1 MSASG
6 TESRGYRA
14 TPIVIARA
22 GKSQIAQCV
31 PKFWQEFPKAIEVE
45 DRRVTLRLFP
55 RQFADLHE
63 LQGGE
68 RKTHT
73 FCLGFGPD
81 SVSEMPLAWVRSPVL
96 AVAASQ
102 TYQAAGIW
110 RALEVG
116 SDESKQ
122 TYGTLVDAAVDGNE
136 SFANKREVIDEYGW
150 RHFGDLYADHEAVNE
165 PGLVSHYNNQYD
177 AVAGFATRF
186 CETGDRRWWIAMRDL
201 AAHVVDIDI
210 YHCTTDRAAY
220 NNGLFW
226 HTSHYSGAHTAGH
239 RSYSRR
245 AGPSSGG
252 PSNEHNYTT
261 GLLLHFFLTGCDA
274 SREAVLQLAGW
285 VLDMDDGA
293 KGRFWWID
301 RGETGLAS
309 ATREPNYHGPGRG
322 AAYSINALLDAHRLT
337 GESRYLVKA
346 ERLVERCIHP
356 TDDPDAMDL
365 LDAERRWSY
374 TVFLQVLGKYLE
386 HRAEKG
392 LLDRR
397 FEYAR
402 AALLRYARWMAENE
416 RPYLDRPD
424 QLEFPTETW
433 AAQDIRK
440 SAVLEFAARCTAD
453 PEGSSRFTAAAD
465 RFFRYS
471 VTALGQMPTRHLT
484 RPVVL
489 LLAYGFQRPLVQGV
503 DLSAAISPADVPIRP
518 VRRFVA
524 SRRRVVMRLA
534 VAATVLI
541 GAALA
546 MLWLIVLR

>member
-1 MSASG
+1 
-6 TESRGYRA
+6 
-14 TPIVIARA
+14 
-22 GKSQIAQCV
+22 
-31 PKFWQEFPKAIEVE
+31 
-45 DRRVTLRLFP
+45 
-55 RQFADLHE
+55 
-63 LQGGE
+63 
-68 RKTHT
+68 
-73 FCLGFGPD
+73 
-81 SVSEMPLAWVRSPVL
+81 MPLAWVRSPVL

-122 TYGTLVDAAVDGNE
+122 TYGTLVDAAIDGNE

-365 LDAERRWSY
+365 LDAERRWSSPSFCRCSESISN
-374 TVFLQVLGKYLE
+374 TAPRKDCSIDGSSMPE
-386 HRAEKG
+386 
-392 LLDRR
+392 RR
-397 FEYAR
+397 FSDMLAGWPRTSGRTWIAR
-402 AALLRYARWMAENE
+402 TNSNSRRKPGPHRTFVRVRFWNSRLGARLTLKDRAGSQRQRTDSSATPSLR
-416 RPYLDRPD
+416 L
-424 QLEFPTETW
+424 
-433 AAQDIRK
+433 
-440 SAVLEFAARCTAD
+440 ARC
-453 PEGSSRFTAAAD
+453 
-465 RFFRYS
+465 
-471 VTALGQMPTRHLT
+471 
-484 RPVVL
+484 
-489 LLAYGFQRPLVQGV
+489 
-503 DLSAAISPADVPIRP
+503 
-518 VRRFVA
+518 RRG
-524 SRRRVVMRLA
+524 
-534 VAATVLI
+534 T
-541 GAALA
+541 
-546 MLWLIVLR
+546 